1 MAKGKGMKALTDND
15 KELLGA
21 AKESKKNYYFD
32 SMALSDTL
40 QKSLA
45 FLQFEKPIPTTLVE
59 R

>member
-40 QKSLA
+40 QKL
-45 FLQFEKPIPTTLVE
+45 LGQL
-59 R
+59 